1 MQEIWVFT
9 TQGLNPKPVPKEK
22 WERRFLN
29 LSETPSLHPFVRCRF
44 WKKSKTMGV
53 QRSIILTEVYT
64 VPEILKKTK
73 QNKTNPPVTSF
84 SYQTQSHQ
92 QSLLLLLLVIYE
104 WLIPA
109 PSKLRKA
116 ITINCKN
123 HCRALS

>member
-1 MQEIWVFT
+1 MQEVWVFT

-29 LSETPSLHPFVRCRF
+29 LSEAPSLHHFVRCRF
-44 WKKSKTMGV
+44 WKKSQDDGGSEV
-53 QRSIILTEVYT
+53 IYFDRSIHSSRD
-64 VPEILKKTK
+64 PEK
-73 QNKTNPPVTSF
+73 QNKGKQNNPPVTSF

-92 QSLLLLLLVIYE
+92 QSLLLLLVIYA

-109 PSKLRKA
+109 PSKLRKS
-116 ITINCKN
+116 TNCKN